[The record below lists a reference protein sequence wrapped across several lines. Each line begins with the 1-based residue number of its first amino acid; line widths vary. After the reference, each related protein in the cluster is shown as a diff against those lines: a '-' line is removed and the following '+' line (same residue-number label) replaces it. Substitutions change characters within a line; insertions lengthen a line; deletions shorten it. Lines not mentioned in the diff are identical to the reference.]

1 MCHRGLVCT
10 SGKSVEAYAAIDIN
24 SQRVGTLRP
33 LRRMEFTRHL
43 IAEAARRT
51 PLSIKTLV
59 HNNLFLDRLS
69 RRVFRMFLGR
79 GAIRIESGPMAG
91 LSLAVSEHI
100 SHAHIRGIYEIE
112 TQQAVMKHLR
122 PGFVC
127 YDLGASIGY
136 LSLLMASAKA
146 AHVYC
151 FEPAP
156 HAARE
161 IHKHMDVNGFKNYSV
176 IPDPVSNTKR
186 LVRFALTEVTYGSG
200 IVDTDT
206 RWPVIE
212 LTSVTLD
219 EFAASHE
226 FPDFIKIDVEGEE
239 DRVLEGART
248 ILEKRRTL
256 ICCEVHTNEDAEQVS
271 SLLGEYGYRITT
283 LDGKPFRISG
293 EIRSGEVQVLAYP
306 PAN

>member
-1 MCHRGLVCT
+1 
-10 SGKSVEAYAAIDIN
+10 
-24 SQRVGTLRP
+24 
-33 LRRMEFTRHL
+33 MEFARQF

-51 PLSIKTLV
+51 PLSVKTWV
-59 HNNLFLDRLS
+59 HGNLFLDRLS
-69 RRVFRMFLGR
+69 RRIFRIFLGT
-79 GAIRIESGPMAG
+79 GSVRIESGPMTG

-100 SHAHIRGIYEIE
+100 SHAHIRGTYELE
-112 TQQAVMKHLR
+112 TQDAIMKHLR

-146 AHVYC
+146 SHVYC

-156 HAARE
+156 HAAEE
-161 IHKHMDVNGFKNYSV
+161 IHKHMSVNSFDNYSV
-176 IPDPVSNTKR
+176 IRDPVSNTKR
-186 LVRFALTEVTYGSG
+186 QVRFALTEVTYGSG
-200 IVDTDT
+200 IVDADT
-206 RWPVIE
+206 RWPVLE

-248 ILEKRRTL
+248 ILEKRQTL

-271 SLLGEYGYRITT
+271 SLLNEYGYRITT
-283 LDGKPFRISG
+283 LDGKPFRIAG

-306 PAN
+306 PDSSHQVDTQSKTSSNC